1 MANQPHAT
9 ILVIED
15 HKEFQ
20 ELVTALLEAEGFTIV
35 AVGTS
40 AAALTALDTLR
51 PSLILL
57 DSSLPD
63 GDGAH
68 LARAIRAK
76 RIVAP
81 IVLMTTDPRASALTN
96 EIGTVEILVK
106 PFSTA
111 ALLSTVRA
119 RLNNSAAHDPNI
131 QIGQIAGI
139 SPDIVTPTRDLG
151 LAPPSRNPV
160 LPTPQAPRP
169 MPTMPTMP
177 TAPPAAPAPSP
188 ATAATGQWEYCQLI
202 AAGRSEQH
210 GETYYSVDLV
220 FMGAT
225 VTSRRFASREGP
237 DAAPWTA
244 NPWKQAIGML
254 GLAGWEM
261 VNIQHGD
268 YAGRA
273 AEGSTLSW
281 NTVVAYF
288 RRPVLPN
295 RPITEPKISLTR
307 T

>member
-1 MANQPHAT
+1 MTSQPQPT

-20 ELVTALLEAEGFTIV
+20 ELVTALLEAEGFTVV
-35 AVGTS
+35 AASTS
-40 AAALTALDTLR
+40 AAALAALEMLR
-51 PSLILL
+51 PALILL

-63 GDGAH
+63 GDGVH

-76 RIVAP
+76 RVAAP
-81 IVLMTTDPRASALTN
+81 IVLMTTDSRSAAITT
-96 EIGTVEILVK
+96 EIGAMEVLVK

-111 ALLSTVRA
+111 SLLSTVRT
-119 RLNNSAAHDPNI
+119 RLTSPFTSDVNV
-131 QIGQIAGI
+131 QTGQMGGI
-139 SPDIVTPTRDLG
+139 SLDVVTATHNLG
-151 LAPPSRNPV
+151 DAPPSR
-160 LPTPQAPRP
+160 
-169 MPTMPTMP
+169 
-177 TAPPAAPAPSP
+177 APAPAPPTPISSAVQRAPAVPVAP
-188 ATAATGQWEYCQLI
+188 ATPAVVGTGQWEYCQLI
-202 AAGRSEQH
+202 AAGRSELR
-210 GETYYSVDLV
+210 GETYYSVDLIY
-220 FMGAT
+220 MGSA
-225 VTSRRFASREGP
+225 VTSRRIASREGP
-237 DAAPWTA
+237 AASPWTT

-273 AEGSTLSW
+273 AENSTLSW

>member
-1 MANQPHAT
+1 MSSQPLAT

-20 ELVTALLEAEGFTIV
+20 DLVKALLESEGYSVIV
-35 AVGTS
+35 GSTS
-40 AAALTALDTLR
+40 AAALAALEMLQ

-63 GDGAH
+63 GDGIQ
-68 LARAIRAK
+68 LAQTIRDRK
-76 RIVAP
+76 IESP
-81 IVLMTTDPRASALTN
+81 IVLMTTDTHAANLVRGITQ
-96 EIGTVEILVK
+96 IEILTK
-106 PFSTA
+106 PFSTV
-111 ALLSTVRA
+111 ALLSTIRTRLGDPTAHVDNVRTGQMGGA
-119 RLNNSAAHDPNI
+119 SRIDP
-131 QIGQIAGI
+131 
-139 SPDIVTPTRDLG
+139 PTRELSQPPAREIP
-151 LAPPSRNPV
+151 APEQ
-160 LPTPQAPRP
+160 PTPV
-169 MPTMPTMP
+169 
-177 TAPPAAPAPSP
+177 APAMP
-188 ATAATGQWEYCQLI
+188 AMQSTGQWEYCQLI
-202 AAGRSEQH
+202 AAGRAEKR
-210 GETYYSVDLV
+210 GETYYSVDLI
-220 FMGAT
+220 FLGAT
-225 VTSRRFASREGP
+225 VTSRQIASREGP
-237 DAAPWTA
+237 AAAPWTT